1 MSAPD
6 SLGWADEGQQRIDD
20 SVAGLTDGDARAPS
34 RLAGWSRGHVLT
46 HLARNADALV
56 NLLTWA
62 RTGVE
67 RPMYVSSDQRD
78 ADIEAGAG
86 RTADELRADLRESA
100 QRFRD
105 AAAALSGEQWSAP
118 VRTRAGR
125 EIAAAE
131 VPWLRVRE
139 VWLHAVDL
147 DVGVPLDEIPDEVA
161 WRLVEEVAE
170 WMASRVEIC
179 VELTVIGR
187 HNVRLGTGAADGQ
200 LSGSAQ
206 RIAGWLT
213 GRCDTAGLETTGT
226 IPELPPWL

>member
-86 RTADELRADLRESA
+86 GAGGAVGARPP
-100 QRFRD
+100 
-105 AAAALSGEQWSAP
+105 AAAA
-118 VRTRAGR
+118 RGR
-125 EIAAAE
+125 
-131 VPWLRVRE
+131 
-139 VWLHAVDL
+139 
-147 DVGVPLDEIPDEVA
+147 G
-161 WRLVEEVAE
+161 
-170 WMASRVEIC
+170 
-179 VELTVIGR
+179 
-187 HNVRLGTGAADGQ
+187 
-200 LSGSAQ
+200 
-206 RIAGWLT
+206 
-213 GRCDTAGLETTGT
+213 
-226 IPELPPWL
+226 

>member
-6 SLGWADEGQQRIDD
+6 SLAWADEGQQRIDD
-20 SVAGLTDGDARAPS
+20 SVAGLTDGDARAAS

-100 QRFRD
+100 QRFR
-105 AAAALSGEQWSAP
+105 
-118 VRTRAGR
+118 
-125 EIAAAE
+125 
-131 VPWLRVRE
+131 
-139 VWLHAVDL
+139 
-147 DVGVPLDEIPDEVA
+147 
-161 WRLVEEVAE
+161 
-170 WMASRVEIC
+170 
-179 VELTVIGR
+179 
-187 HNVRLGTGAADGQ
+187 
-200 LSGSAQ
+200 
-206 RIAGWLT
+206 
-213 GRCDTAGLETTGT
+213 
-226 IPELPPWL
+226 